1 MKKIKIGIISLTL
14 SLILGIIPVPL
25 ANATTLRPPNN
36 INSNTTVENIAQP
49 TESTIT
55 EDFKQIHEREVAT
68 ENTKPLHLENR
79 TDTYGWE
86 HTKEMHSLVEQPQ
99 ISSRASSQPKTLQYL
114 AILIEFPDMTDVDID
129 DEKTLKAIDMVLN
142 SGGTNIRN
150 QRETPVVSLK
160 EYMNKFS
167 YGFYQINGSVFPKN
181 NAGQV
186 VSHTASHSYNY
197 YLKET
202 HSNPD
207 GYDPNI
213 DDSNNPKSL
222 TYRENELIEET
233 LRAAAASIENLYSGD
248 QLDINED
255 GYIDSVVFFVES
267 RGTEN
272 DTSIIDWDDLLW
284 SHQITSTM
292 KTMIA
297 GKKIGSYNL
306 INTYDPN
313 QPNSLF
319 AHNGSKTTNLNQL
332 KLNYARYATV
342 HHEFMHT
349 LNLPD
354 LYRGYNNGVPV
365 GFYDIMSTDDHYY
378 PAGMLSILSRD
389 HLKWGGTIPQLNVS
403 DTITI
408 NRPKYQD
415 SNEVTSYKIVSPMNS
430 QEYFMVEF
438 YEKGKYPLSTELNGR
453 ADGFIVYRI
462 NSKYHTNINGS
473 DDGQRDYIFVLR
485 PGEFLLG
492 SGLSP
497 LKDAVVL
504 PTVGNTFGKTLTE
517 VNYDSEWNNTTLYYS
532 NGKNSGIK
540 LEVTGSTADTITL
553 KVTVPSISAT
563 SIQVDTENVQLDI
576 GSFAFVNAS
585 LWPANHGDTAT
596 YQWSSNNQNIVT
608 VNANT
613 GQMTGVAAGN
623 TQATV
628 TATLQNGK
636 TLTRT
641 INVNVKPATDHT
653 ACRKHILMMVNGVS
667 ACVHPSNF
675 SLHVCTNN
683 FPDAEFY
690 AYIYNRSGR
699 DGYLTMNELQSIY
712 NISVASRNIT
722 YLQGIEY
729 FAELTDL
736 NCSKNQLAELDIS
749 HNTALTT
756 LDCQSNQL
764 TTLHLTKNTAL
775 TTLNCNSNQLKTLDV
790 SKNTNLAHLN
800 CYSNQLTTLDV
811 SKNTNLLHLNCSDN
825 QLTTLDVSKHGR
837 LLYLYCYSNQLKKL
851 DVTQNTDLTRLY
863 CYDNQLDKLDITMNT
878 KLTELDCE
886 SNQLKELNVS
896 QNTNLTRLYC
906 DENKLT
912 ELDISRNTSLTIL
925 YCYSNQLTILDVSK
939 NTALRRLECYDNQL
953 ATLNLTNHQWL
964 NRVNLSNQNL
974 TLPAKYQND
983 KWIIDLSESIPRDT
997 LGRISIS
1004 DPTYRY
1010 DSGTGIVQFNGSGHP
1025 VSFSYQYDTGKT
1037 DTTMTVQVNINA
1049 PPYAEGTGNL
1059 GTNASFNGETVSL
1072 SRALYTF
1079 TASNN
1084 GSYSVSGQTTTGETV
1099 YLQLRPGKPGY
1110 PQTIGGP
1117 VSITLEENNDG
1128 SFYIKSTSSYYTG
1141 YLYFWRDNK
1150 NYFDQQYRTD
1160 NDCKF
1165 LIYRRGTNSETTSF
1179 EVPGYVKVKN
1189 KQEIISGNQYL
1200 IVAKV
1205 KDGYYA
1211 LYPSNSINNKYSH
1224 VIKINSKNISDGMG
1238 NLGSDAGFTEQMV
1251 SLRNALYT
1259 FTANNGGY
1267 TVTAHTTSG
1276 ETVNLC
1282 LRGGNAG
1289 YPQTTGNPGIISLI
1303 ENNDGS
1309 FYIKSSSPGYTGY
1322 LYFWRENNKLYFDQ
1336 SVELGYTYNKR
1347 FYLYRL
1353 AEIGETP
1360 SNEVPGYVQVT
1371 KSNAVIS
1378 GGQYLIV
1385 AEAEGACYALYPS
1398 STTNNRY
1405 SSVIRVNSVGLEN
1418 GTGNLGNNI
1427 SFTGQTVSL
1436 SNSLYTFTS
1445 NSSGYTVSAQTNS
1458 GQTVSLCLR
1467 PGKAGYPQTTDS
1479 RGIITLTQNNDGTF
1493 YIKSSSREYNGYLY
1507 FWQDAS
1513 KLYFDQTLTNNS
1525 EDYNNKFLLFR
1536 PAIEGEKS
1544 STEIPGYVWV
1554 NNANAITNGGQ
1565 YLIVT
1570 EAHNTYY
1577 ALHPSNDTNNNKY
1590 SHVIKINPPLLLPSG
1605 TCNLGTDNKFN
1616 GPIVS
1621 LKNALYDFTN
1631 SDNKCTISSKIS
1643 SGEKVTLC
1651 LRPGKASYPQTT
1663 NSTCNTRLYAT
1674 TQNHS
1679 FMINTFTDQYDGFLY
1694 FYHDSNKLYFDQ
1706 TTQYDQNDVNQN
1718 FFLYRPAAANEKS
1731 STEVPGYVR
1740 VTSYQT
1746 IGSGKQYLITTEV
1759 NGNYYGLYPSNSSN
1773 NPYAHVMKINS
1784 DQTDSF
1790 ANQLNN
1796 LGMDDV
1802 FTYIFYFIY
1811 LWQINNGQ

>member
-1 MKKIKIGIISLTL
+1 MKKIKSGIISLTL

-25 ANATTLRPPNN
+25 VHATTLGPPNN

-49 TESTIT
+49 TEGTIT
-55 EDFKQIHEREVAT
+55 EDFKQIHERKTAT

-86 HTKEMHSLVEQPQ
+86 HTTGMRSLVEQPQ
-99 ISSRASSQPKTLQYL
+99 ISTRASSQPKTLQYL

-186 VSHTASHSYNY
+186 VSHTSSHSYNY

-233 LRAAAASIENLYSGD
+233 LKAAAASIEKLYSGD
-248 QLDINED
+248 QLDINGD

-354 LYRGYNNGVPV
+354 LYRGYNNGEPV

-389 HLKWGGTIPQLNVS
+389 HLKWGGTIPQLNIS

-462 NSKYHTNINGS
+462 NPKYHTNINGS

-540 LEVTGSTADTITL
+540 LEVTDSTADTITL
-553 KVTVPSISAT
+553 KVTIPSISAT

-596 YQWSSNNQNIVT
+596 YQWRSNNQNIVT

-623 TQATV
+623 TQVTV

-837 LLYLYCYSNQLKKL
+837 LLNLYCYSNQLKKL
-851 DVTQNTDLTRLY
+851 DVNQNTDLARLY
-863 CYDNQLDKLDITMNT
+863 CYGNQLDKLDITMNT

-886 SNQLKELNVS
+886 SNQLEELNVS

-912 ELDISRNTSLTIL
+912 ELDISRNTALTIL
-925 YCYSNQLTILDVSK
+925 YCYSNQLTRLDVSK

-953 ATLNLTNHQWL
+953 ATLNLTSLQWL

-1059 GTNASFNGETVSL
+1059 GTNTSFNGEMVSL
-1072 SRALYTF
+1072 SR
-1079 TASNN
+1079 
-1084 GSYSVSGQTTTGETV
+1084 
-1099 YLQLRPGKPGY
+1099 
-1110 PQTIGGP
+1110 
-1117 VSITLEENNDG
+1117 
-1128 SFYIKSTSSYYTG
+1128 
-1141 YLYFWRDNK
+1141 
-1150 NYFDQQYRTD
+1150 
-1160 NDCKF
+1160 
-1165 LIYRRGTNSETTSF
+1165 
-1179 EVPGYVKVKN
+1179 
-1189 KQEIISGNQYL
+1189 
-1200 IVAKV
+1200 
-1205 KDGYYA
+1205 
-1211 LYPSNSINNKYSH
+1211 
-1224 VIKINSKNISDGMG
+1224 
-1238 NLGSDAGFTEQMV
+1238 
-1251 SLRNALYT
+1251 ALYT

-1289 YPQTTGNPGIISLI
+1289 YLQTTGNPGIISLI

-1322 LYFWRENNKLYFDQ
+1322 LNFWRENNKLYFDQ
-1336 SVELGYTYNKR
+1336 SVELGYTYSKR

-1398 STTNNRY
+1398 STTNNQY

-1467 PGKAGYPQTTDS
+1467 PGKAGYPQTTDN
-1479 RGIITLTQNNDGTF
+1479 RGTITLTQNNDGTF

-1507 FWQDAS
+1507 FWHDAS
-1513 KLYFDQTLTNNS
+1513 KLYFDQTVTNNR

-1536 PAIEGEKS
+1536 PAMEGEKS
-1544 STEIPGYVWV
+1544 STEVPGYVWV
-1554 NNANAITNGGQ
+1554 NNASAITNGGQ

-1570 EAHNTYY
+1570 EVHNTYY
-1577 ALHPSNDTNNNKY
+1577 ALYPSNDTNNKY
-1590 SHVIKINPPLLLPSG
+1590 SHVIKINPAPLLPSG

-1631 SDNKCTISSKIS
+1631 SDNKCTISSKIN
-1643 SGEKVTLC
+1643 SGENVTLC

-1679 FMINTFTDQYDGFLY
+1679 FMINTFTNQYDGFLY

-1731 STEVPGYVR
+1731 STEIPGYVR